1 MEVVHHLSL
10 AILIF
15 TAIEPSWYSN
25 KYQVNKLFHC
35 RQEYPLITFSELNK
49 RFYSGS
55 CGNKNLMND

>member
-1 MEVVHHLSL
+1 MEVVHHLR

-25 KYQVNKLFHC
+25 KCQVNKLFHC
-35 RQEYPLITFSELNK
+35 RQEYPFITFSELN

-55 CGNKNLMND
+55 CSNKSLMND